1 MVGKHTYGLGKCAT
15 VTGGPS
21 RLGLVVAEDGLF
33 RSPFSSDIKANG
45 DYAKLIV
52 GAFCS
57 LADPKIFLGGNHH
70 AEWVSTYPF
79 GGRTDSPF
87 KLAYTNKDAGD
98 VIIGSDVW
106 VAQGVT
112 IMSGV
117 NIGDGAVVAAN
128 SHVVKDVEPYG
139 IVGGNPAKLIKYR
152 FNEEQIEKLLEI
164 KWWDWS
170 DERIEKNLS
179 LLCQPDIDK
188 FINYHS

>member
-1 MVGKHTYGLGKCAT
+1 MIGKHTYGLGKCAT
-15 VTGGPS
+15 VSGGPS
-21 RLGLVVAEDGLF
+21 RLGLVVGEDGYF
-33 RSPFSSDIKANG
+33 RSPFTSDVKADG
-45 DYAKLIV
+45 SYARLTV

-70 AEWVSTYPF
+70 MEWVSTYPF
-79 GGRTDSPF
+79 GGRSESPF
-87 KLAYTNKDAGD
+87 KLKYTNKDAGD
-98 VIIGSDVW
+98 VNIGNDVW
-106 VAQGVT
+106 MAQGVT

-128 SHVVKDVEPYG
+128 AHVVKDVEPYS

-152 FNEEQIEKLLEI
+152 FAEEQIEKLLEI

-188 FINYHS
+188 FINNHS